1 MAVQVSFMFGH
12 RGGAA
17 VGHPVNVA
25 FFSRDNDGQVSP
37 LIYCPYG
44 GEYLLQ
50 DLRVA
55 LDLCGIPG
63 AAEVSREIFL
73 HWALK
78 YGKRNV
84 CAFNLGAPGIVAG
97 ASAAETF
104 RASLAYLRELVSK
117 SDEFA
122 AVDLDEFVLEH
133 RRGSQSLERDG
144 AEPSPVV
151 GAAPGSAAEPGA
163 APDTAI

>member
-1 MAVQVSFMFGH
+1 
-12 RGGAA
+12 

-37 LIYCPYG
+37 LVYCPYG
-44 GEYLLQ
+44 GEYLFQ

-63 AAEVSREIFL
+63 AAEVSRELFL

-84 CAFNLGAPGIVAG
+84 CVFNLDAPGIVTG
-97 ASAAETF
+97 ASAAEIF
-104 RASLAYLRELVSK
+104 QASLAYLRELVSK
-117 SDEFA
+117 SDEFV
-122 AVDLDEFVLEH
+122 AVDLDEFVFEH
-133 RRGSQSLERDG
+133 RRGPQSLERD
-144 AEPSPVV
+144 ASKPS
-151 GAAPGSAAEPGA
+151 A
-163 APDTAI
+163 